1 MINAELSP
9 ATDSMEAFLV
19 HRTDPSLHLKLPE
32 TSLSQTTPLTIGRQA
47 GAHLLIDEPS
57 VSRRHAVINYINR
70 QYMVQDLS
78 STNGTFVN
86 NERIELAQP
95 CIVQPNDILRFGNI
109 ATFKFLFRPSNLVN
123 LTNATSNRSS
133 VLQTDD
139 TIAHLKRTVQGQPV
153 LNFDGT
159 LSSPG
164 IEQPVPASVV
174 AAFKEVPALI
184 IMPPSSDGSNSPP
197 PWVYL
202 LKPNKLIA
210 IGRERGNTIEL
221 SDPVVS
227 RRHAE
232 LFLASKGCYIRDLGS
247 SNGVIVNQILIE
259 RPQHLSHGDRIKLG
273 DTTIFFIDLQ
283 TDHKSTEKY
292 FAPVPPV
299 KHMEQKVSPDHYTLH
314 ASHAVI
320 PPVNYTEQKVSPTYN
335 TRSSSTPETDTPYL
349 TALANGAL
357 RTRPASISKSGAR
370 TSHLAAT
377 HNVAD
382 EVFTNDRWKQPTKR
396 ITAIVNSER
405 KVAVVICPRC
415 GIANMHVARFCA
427 SCSTP
432 LLI

>member
-47 GAHLLIDEPS
+47 GVHLLIDEPS
-57 VSRRHAVINYINR
+57 VSRRHAVISYINR
-70 QYMVQDLS
+70 QYMVQDMG

-109 ATFKFLFRPSNLVN
+109 ATFKFLLRPSNLAN
-123 LTNATSNRSS
+123 LINATSNRSS

-139 TIAHLKRTVQGQPV
+139 TIAHLNRAVQGQPV

-184 IMPPSSDGSNSPP
+184 IMPSSSDGGNSPP

-202 LKPNKLIA
+202 LKSGRLIA
-210 IGRERGNTIEL
+210 IGRGRGNTIEL

-232 LFLASKGCYIRDLGS
+232 LFLASNGCYICDLGS
-247 SNGVIVNQILIE
+247 SNGVIVNQIRIE
-259 RPQHLSHGDRIKLG
+259 NPQRLSHGDRIKLG
-273 DTTIFFIDLQ
+273 NTTIFFIDLQ
-283 TDHKSTEKY
+283 TDYGSTEKY
-292 FAPVPPV
+292 SAPAPSV
-299 KHMEQKVSPDHYTLH
+299 KH
-314 ASHAVI
+314 
-320 PPVNYTEQKVSPTYN
+320 TEQKVSPTYN

-357 RTRPASISKSGAR
+357 RTPPASISESGAR
-370 TSHLAAT
+370 TLHLAAT

-382 EVFTNDRWKQPTKR
+382 EFFTNDRLKQPTKR
-396 ITAIVNSER
+396 IAAIVASEQ

-432 LLI
+432 LHP

>member
-47 GAHLLIDEPS
+47 GVHLLIDEPS
-57 VSRRHAVINYINR
+57 VSRRHAVISYINR
-70 QYMVQDLS
+70 QYMVQDMG

-109 ATFKFLFRPSNLVN
+109 ATFKFLLRPSNLAN
-123 LTNATSNRSS
+123 LINATSNRSS

-139 TIAHLKRTVQGQPV
+139 TIAHLNRAVQGQPV

-184 IMPPSSDGSNSPP
+184 IMPLSSDGSNSLP

-227 RRHAE
+227 RHHAE

-247 SNGVIVNQILIE
+247 SNGVIINQIRIE

-273 DTTIFFIDLQ
+273 NTTIFFIDLQ
-283 TDHKSTEKY
+283 TNHESTEKY
-292 FAPVPPV
+292 SAP
-299 KHMEQKVSPDHYTLH
+299 
-314 ASHAVI
+314 A

-335 TRSSSTPETDTPYL
+335 TRSSSTPGTDTPYL

-357 RTRPASISKSGAR
+357 HTRPASISESGAR

-377 HNVAD
+377 HNVTD
-382 EVFTNDRWKQPTKR
+382 EVFTNYRLRQPTKR

-415 GIANMHVARFCA
+415 GIANMQVARFCA

-432 LLI
+432 LLL

>member
-1 MINAELSP
+1 MINAELAP

-109 ATFKFLFRPSNLVN
+109 ATFKFLLRPSNPAN

-139 TIAHLKRTVQGQPV
+139 TIAHLKRTVQEQSV
-153 LNFDGT
+153 LNFDKT

-184 IMPPSSDGSNSPP
+184 IMPPSSDGGNNLP

-202 LKPNKLIA
+202 LKPGRLIA
-210 IGRERGNTIEL
+210 IGRGRGNTIEL
-221 SDPVVS
+221 IDPVVS

-232 LFLASKGCYIRDLGS
+232 LFLASKGCYIRDLES
-247 SNGVIVNQILIE
+247 SNGVIVNQTRIE
-259 RPQHLSHGDRIKLG
+259 NPHRLSHGDRIKLG
-273 DTTIFFIDLQ
+273 NTTVFFIDLQ
-283 TDHKSTEKY
+283 TDHESTEKHS
-292 FAPVPPV
+292 APASPV
-299 KHMEQKVSPDHYTLH
+299 KH
-314 ASHAVI
+314 
-320 PPVNYTEQKVSPTYN
+320 TEQKVSPTYN
-335 TRSSSTPETDTPYL
+335 TRSSSAPETDTPYL

-357 RTRPASISKSGAR
+357 RTPPASISESGAR
-370 TSHLAAT
+370 TSHLTAT

-382 EVFTNDRWKQPTKR
+382 EFFTNDRRKQLTKR
-396 ITAIVNSER
+396 ITAMVNSER

-415 GIANMHVARFCA
+415 GTANTHVARFCA

>member
-86 NERIELAQP
+86 NEQIELAQP

-109 ATFKFLFRPSNLVN
+109 ATFKFLFRPPNLAN

-139 TIAHLKRTVQGQPV
+139 TIAHLKQAVHGQPV

-184 IMPPSSDGSNSPP
+184 IMPPSSDGSDSPL

-247 SNGVIVNQILIE
+247 SNGVIVNQIRIE
-259 RPQHLSHGDRIKLG
+259 NPQRLSHGDRIKLG

-283 TDHKSTEKY
+283 TDHESTEKY
-292 FAPVPPV
+292 SAPVPPA
-299 KHMEQKVSPDHYTLH
+299 KH
-314 ASHAVI
+314 
-320 PPVNYTEQKVSPTYN
+320 TEQKVSPTYN
-335 TRSSSTPETDTPYL
+335 TRSSSAPETDDTPCL

-357 RTRPASISKSGAR
+357 RTRPASISESGAR